1 MVTGRTAAYPSG
13 VRLLAVVAGLCLVT
27 GGMVLLPSWLERVL
41 PDQNDQLY
49 LYYLPPGAPAPP
61 APDPTWPILGAVL
74 VGIGL
79 VCGGA
84 ALLWLVFRLIA
95 RLR

>member
-1 MVTGRTAAYPSG
+1 MVTGRTAAYPSR
-13 VRLLAVVAGLCLVT
+13 VRLLAVVAGSCLFT
-27 GGMVLLPSWLERVL
+27 GGMVLLPSWLDRVL
-41 PDQNDQLY
+41 PDPDDQPY
-49 LYYLPPGAPAPP
+49 VYYLPPGAPDPP
-61 APDPTWPILGAVL
+61 GPDLTWPILGAVL

-84 ALLWLVFRLIA
+84 ALLWLVFRLIS

>member
-1 MVTGRTAAYPSG
+1 MVTGRTAPYPSR
-13 VRLLAVVAGLCLVT
+13 VRLLAVVAGWCLVT
-27 GGMVLLPSWLERVL
+27 GGIVLLPSWLERVL
-41 PDQNDQLY
+41 PDQGDQPY
-49 LYYLPPGAPAPP
+49 VYHLPPGAPEPP
-61 APDPTWPILGAVL
+61 GPDLTWPILGVVL